1 LVGSDTITNSRKK
14 ERKEEDEDEKQATS
28 CREIP
33 SFSSS
38 II

>member
-14 ERKEEDEDEKQATS
+14 ERKEEEEDEKQAIS

-33 SFSSS
+33 SFSLS